1 MRHLPPSP
9 SPGDRISATLMREV
23 MRYIQAS
30 TPIAGRGLSS
40 RNTPNGT
47 ILTLASDPAHP
58 SFNQISNIWRIVPEE
73 IEAEGATTVVHFIDR
88 QYYQVGGLLQEGHDK
103 TTLESFVINRTPFI
117 AAVIVYASSS
127 EGNNKRYSCTIQ
139 GFASFFEMQALS
151 FEPGRSI
158 IPLYELKLPEGQS
171 ANEQRPPITIKIDFR
186 TIPVVQAF
194 EMPVVLD
201 NEEANERNA
210 QYA

>member
-1 MRHLPPSP
+1 VAEKIEVET
-9 SPGDRISATLMREV
+9 GGETAT
-23 MRYIQAS
+23 
-30 TPIAGRGLSS
+30 
-40 RNTPNGT
+40 
-47 ILTLASDPAHP
+47 
-58 SFNQISNIWRIVPEE
+58 
-73 IEAEGATTVVHFIDR
+73 ATVHYIDR

-127 EGNNKRYSCTIQ
+127 EGNYKKYSCSIQ

-151 FEPGRSI
+151 FKPGCSI
-158 IPLYELKLPEGQS
+158 IPLYELKLPESQS
-171 ANEQRPPITIKIDFR
+171 VNEQRPPITIKIDFR

-201 NEEANERNA
+201 KEEANERNA
-210 QYA
+210 